1 MIPLADF
8 LTIVAIAAL
17 GAGLVCAAALL
28 VLRLSRGASLT
39 LRLIVLVTATVLSV
53 VAGTVAIAVQMYI
66 SEHDLAVLIWVIAV
80 SALLSLVVAWVIGRR
95 LRRSTPCCATGPAP
109 SARGRWCRPLRWRDA
124 NWPSWPPSSPR
135 PRNGWPRRATRWR
148 CSTGRGAS

>member
-17 GAGLVCAAALL
+17 GAGVVCAAALL

-95 LRRSTPCCATGPAP
+95 LRRSSALLRDRARAIGAGAVVP
-109 SARGRWCRPLRWRDA
+109 SASVEGRELAELATELAETSQRLAAARDEVA
-124 NWPSWPPSSPR
+124 VL
-135 PRNGWPRRATRWR
+135 
-148 CSTGRGAS
+148 